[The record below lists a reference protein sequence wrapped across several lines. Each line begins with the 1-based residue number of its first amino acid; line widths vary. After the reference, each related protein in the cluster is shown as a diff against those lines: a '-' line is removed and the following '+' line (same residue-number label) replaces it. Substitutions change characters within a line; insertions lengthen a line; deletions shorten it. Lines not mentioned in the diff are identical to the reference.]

1 MLAVVIAEGVAIA
14 LLAILVLGLLRSHAL
29 ILKAL
34 HELGAGLE
42 LEREAGADGSG
53 SAGPV
58 PVQIE
63 PGVVPN
69 TRAES
74 SAAHDVVGTDLAG
87 TPRLVGL
94 AGSSTRPT
102 LLAFLTSGCSVC
114 QTFWEELGPDTATP
128 GDARLVVV
136 AKGTRDESPAV
147 LTKLARP
154 GVEVVSSSGA
164 WVDYDIPGS
173 PYFVL
178 VEGGVVTGEG
188 SATSWPAVR
197 DLLQQA
203 VEESAHARAAAGR
216 TGPGAALGAGGHEDL
231 GRIDAELLAA
241 GIAPGHPS
249 LFEPADPVEEPG
261 HAHHDHDSHDHG
273 SHDHGHPEPRPRPRR
288 APPRPRALPR
298 PGAPHSRGRP
308 VSVTGVALVIG
319 LPMAVVAAVRATW
332 SP

>member
-1 MLAVVIAEGVAIA
+1 MLAVVIAEGIAIA
-14 LLAILVLGLLRSHAL
+14 LLGILVLGLLRSHAL

-42 LEREAGADGSG
+42 LERDAASDGSAP
-53 SAGPV
+53 SGPV

-69 TRAES
+69 TRTES
-74 SAAHDVVGTDLAG
+74 SAAHDVVGTDLTGA
-87 TPRLVGL
+87 PVLVEL
-94 AGSSTRPT
+94 AGPSTRPT

-114 QTFWEELGPDTATP
+114 LTFWEELGPDTATP

-147 LTKLARP
+147 LARLARP
-154 GVEVVSSSGA
+154 GVEVVSSSGG
-164 WVDYDIPGS
+164 WVDYEIPGS

-178 VEGGVVTGEG
+178 VEGGLVTGEG

-203 VEESAHARAAAGR
+203 VDESAHARAAAGR
-216 TGPGAALGAGGHEDL
+216 SGPGAAFAVGSGAGAGGGHEDL

-241 GIAPGHPS
+241 GIRPGHPS
-249 LFEPADPVEEPG
+249 LFEPADPVEDPDDHSHHEHSDHD
-261 HAHHDHDSHDHG
+261 HAGPHRHHDHDR
-273 SHDHGHPEPRPRPRR
+273 PRPRP
-288 APPRPRALPR
+288 PRAG
-298 PGAPHSRGRP
+298 GAP
-308 VSVTGVALVIG
+308 VSPEGLALVLG

>member
-14 LLAILVLGLLRSHAL
+14 LLGVLVLGLLRSHAL

-42 LEREAGADGSG
+42 LEREAAGDSATPGA
-53 SAGPV
+53 V

-69 TRAES
+69 TRTES

-87 TPRLVGL
+87 SPLLVELSG
-94 AGSSTRPT
+94 ASARPT

-114 QTFWEELGPDTATP
+114 LTFWQELGPDTATP

-136 AKGTRDESPAV
+136 AKGTRDESPSV
-147 LTKLARP
+147 LAKLARP

-164 WVDYDIPGS
+164 WVDYEIPGS

-203 VEESAHARAAAGR
+203 VDESAHARAAAGR
-216 TGPGAALGAGGHEDL
+216 SGPGAAFAGGPGAAVGSGHEDI

-241 GIAPGHPS
+241 GIRPGHPS
-249 LFEPADPVEEPG
+249 LFEPSDPVEDPDDHTHDGHTHDDLHHPG
-261 HAHHDHDSHDHG
+261 EDAGRHGNHDPGGRDHV
-273 SHDHGHPEPRPRPRR
+273 HQ
-288 APPRPRALPR
+288 R
-298 PGAPHSRGRP
+298 PGGHS
-308 VSVTGVALVIG
+308 
-319 LPMAVVAAVRATW
+319 
-332 SP
+332 

>member
-1 MLAVVIAEGVAIA
+1 MLAVVIAQGVAIA
-14 LLAILVLGLLRSHAL
+14 LLAVLVLGLLRSHAL

-42 LEREAGADGSG
+42 LEREASAEGTGSP
-53 SAGPV
+53 GPV
-58 PVQIE
+58 AVRIE

-69 TRAES
+69 TRTES
-74 SAAHDVVGTDLAG
+74 SAAHDVVGTDLEG
-87 TPRLVGL
+87 RPVLVEL
-94 AGSSTRPT
+94 AAPTGRAT

-114 QTFWEELGPDTATP
+114 LTFWEELGPDTATP

-136 AKGTRDESPAV
+136 TKGTRDESPSV
-147 LTKLARP
+147 LARLARP

-197 DLLQQA
+197 DLLGQA

-216 TGPGAALGAGGHEDL
+216 TGPGAALGAGGRDDL
-231 GRIDAELLAA
+231 GRVDAELLAA
-241 GIAPGHPS
+241 GITPGHAS
-249 LFEPADPVEEPG
+249 LFEPADPVDD
-261 HAHHDHDSHDHG
+261 HDHV
-273 SHDHGHPEPRPRPRR
+273 HDHGHDRDHLHDHDPAPGDRR
-288 APPRPRALPR
+288 
-298 PGAPHSRGRP
+298 
-308 VSVTGVALVIG
+308 
-319 LPMAVVAAVRATW
+319 
-332 SP
+332 